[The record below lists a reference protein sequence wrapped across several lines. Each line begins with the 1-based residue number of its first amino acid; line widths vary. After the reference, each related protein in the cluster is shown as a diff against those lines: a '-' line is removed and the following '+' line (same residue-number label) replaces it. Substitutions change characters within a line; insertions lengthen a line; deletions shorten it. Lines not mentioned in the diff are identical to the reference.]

1 MLKKI
6 SQFIDSQ
13 GPSAP
18 SEKGMKT
25 PKSQVIGDSFN
36 FLSLIRSWKQIAG
49 EKFAEHTIPLKNQN
63 GTLVILSNHSVFA
76 NELSYHELLLKQKIF
91 VLFPELEKSIKNIKF
106 IVDSTHFDKQY
117 EQFVTLPSKNKDNVQ
132 QIFHKHSPE
141 FKRLKKEAESMF
153 AEIEDTELKEQMISL
168 FIQSAAAKAR

>member
-13 GPSAP
+13 GPTP
-18 SEKGMKT
+18 SEKSAKST
-25 PKSQVIGDSFN
+25 PQSKKIEDGFN
-36 FLSLIRSWKQIAG
+36 FLNLIRSWKQIAG

-117 EQFVTLPSKNKDNVQ
+117 EQFVTLPSKNKENIQ
-132 QIFHKHSPE
+132 QVFHKHSPE
-141 FKRLKKEAESMF
+141 FKRLKKEADSMF
-153 AEIEDTELKEQMISL
+153 AEIEDAELKEQMISL
-168 FIQSAAAKAR
+168 YIQSAAAKAR